1 MKPIPIPF
9 PDANATGQRQQIDTP
24 AAKVAFLLPLFYVL
38 VFVVV
43 GRPQDILTFLSALRP
58 ALILEVLAVLLALMN
73 FAQLFSNASFRNRQV
88 TLYFALIALMII
100 GIPFAVHRGQTFMFV
115 FTEYISVI
123 FFFFL
128 FFVIATST
136 GVLKSILKVACFS
149 IAAYLAFSLLGGTLS
164 GGRLGVG
171 KMFDPND
178 LAYLFV
184 SFIPLNF
191 LFLARGNRIYVR
203 CVAVFNIAFGS
214 LAVLMTGSRGGLIGL
229 LVAFIMLLFSKTRSV
244 KFGYKVTFI
253 VLCLALVWFKS
264 GSIDF
269 ERLGTTFEPEN
280 DYNVTD
286 EFGRADLWKIGM
298 RLMLTHPLT
307 GVGAS
312 CFEMSVAQD
321 RQDRGMIPR
330 YQTAHNSF
338 VLIGAETGIIGFVLF
353 ILLNFYA
360 FRIFSKVARN
370 GPSEEMRRIAEMA
383 RIGFLGNFA
392 CSMFL
397 SQSYSIY
404 WVFFIVTSAVLDRLA
419 QRGRESLNGQRNLT
433 PREAGPV

>member
-9 PDANATGQRQQIDTP
+9 PNANSAGQRQQIDAP

-58 ALILEVLAVLLALMN
+58 ALILEVIAVLLALMN
-73 FAQLFSNASFRNRQV
+73 FAQLFSNVSFRNRQV
-88 TLYFALIALMII
+88 TLFIALIALMII
-100 GIPFAVHRGQTFMFV
+100 SIPFAVHRGWAFMFV

-128 FFVIATST
+128 FFIITTSS
-136 GVLKSILKVACFS
+136 GALLNILKVACFS
-149 IAAYLAFSLLGGTLS
+149 ITAYLALSLLGGSLK

-171 KMFDPND
+171 GMFDPND

-203 CVAVFNIAFGS
+203 CISVFNIAFGS

-229 LVAFIMLLFSKTRSV
+229 MVAFIVLLISKTRSV
-244 KFGYKVTFI
+244 KFIHKVAFI
-253 VLCLALVWFKS
+253 ALCLALVLFKS

-269 ERLGTTFEPEN
+269 ERLSTTFQPEN

-286 EFGRADLWKIGM
+286 DFGRIDLWKTGL

-307 GVGAS
+307 GVGAN

-321 RQDRGMIPR
+321 RQDRGLVPR
-330 YQTAHNSF
+330 WQTAHNSF

-353 ILLNFYA
+353 TLLNFNA
-360 FRIFSKVARN
+360 FRIFSKVARH

-383 RIGFLGNFA
+383 RIGFVGNFA

-397 SQSYSIY
+397 SQAYSVY

-419 QRGRESLNGQRNLT
+419 ERGRSR
-433 PREAGPV
+433 